1 MRGETCFG
9 HPRPR
14 FALWVSVDGGQFQ
27 RRMCRRSLERHR
39 ADVDGPIG
47 QVLLFRT
54 HREQPVFLFASTSRR
69 LIRLFYPEY
78 QPGAF
83 DNEDGRK
90 CAVCEVDGELP
101 GGALDL
107 VLRDEKTA
115 GRSSGNI

>member
-1 MRGETCFG
+1 M
-9 HPRPR
+9 
-14 FALWVSVDGGQFQ
+14 
-27 RRMCRRSLERHR
+27 
-39 ADVDGPIG
+39 
-47 QVLLFRT
+47 
-54 HREQPVFLFASTSRR
+54 
-69 LIRLFYPEY
+69 IRLFYPEY